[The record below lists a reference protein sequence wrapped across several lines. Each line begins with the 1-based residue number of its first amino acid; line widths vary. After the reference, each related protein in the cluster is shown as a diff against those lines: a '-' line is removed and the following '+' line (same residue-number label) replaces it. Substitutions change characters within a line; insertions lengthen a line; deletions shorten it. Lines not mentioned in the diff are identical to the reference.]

1 MAHTTTTNS
10 TWYARIVLALVFSV
24 FAASAQAATIYNFT
38 FANQSDSS
46 SVIANGFFTTDGA
59 AVDFGY
65 ELIESITFDRIVG
78 MTGTVYVGPFTAT
91 TFEAG
96 AAYNP
101 ATGGFLNHAGGGSYS
116 GLGLTTTYRHPWGQT
131 VEIYGYAFRPNGSI
145 FDATIRFGDDER
157 IHRLVNLDVTPAAV
171 PEVPEP
177 ASLML
182 LGSGLLGVVASRR
195 RARR

>member
-10 TWYARIVLALVFSV
+10 TCYARIVLALVFSV

-38 FANQSDSS
+38 FANRSDS

-59 AVDFGY
+59 AVDAGY
-65 ELIESITFDRIVG
+65 ELIASITFDQIVG
-78 MTGTVYVGPFTAT
+78 MTGTVYAGPFKAT

-131 VEIYGYAFRPNGSI
+131 VEIYGYAFRPNVIDVNYSCRLTTTISAGRL
-145 FDATIRFGDDER
+145 DAAMATPSQRER
-157 IHRLVNLDVTPAAV
+157 EGGARPVTRQPT
-171 PEVPEP
+171 
-177 ASLML
+177 
-182 LGSGLLGVVASRR
+182 
-195 RARR
+195 

>member
-1 MAHTTTTNS
+1 MQHTTTTNS
-10 TWYARIVLALVFSV
+10 TWYAPIVLALVFSV

-38 FANQSDSS
+38 FTAPNDS

-59 AVDFGY
+59 AVDVGY
-65 ELIESITFDRIVG
+65 ELIASITFDQIVG
-78 MTGTVYVGPFTAT
+78 TTGTVYAGPFTAT

-101 ATGGFLNHAGGGSYS
+101 ATGQFINHAGGGSYS
-116 GLGLTTTYRHPWGQT
+116 GLGLTTTYRNPWGQT
-131 VEIYGYAFRPNGSI
+131 VEIYGYAFRPNGSL
-145 FDATIRFGDDER
+145 FDATIRFGDEK
-157 IHRLVNLDVTPAAV
+157 IHRLVDLDVTPAAV

-177 ASLML
+177 ASLLL